1 MVICPKCKS
10 EKTAPILYGYPSH
23 DAFEAAERGEIILGG
38 CELIDG
44 RPHEDYG
51 CVDCGYQWAKELL
64 PATKITKIRYK
75 VIENGLCILD
85 SQRSWV
91 YEAYPDGKCIEY
103 AYIGQSRRFQYKTVE
118 NISDQKF
125 YKLACK
131 LQSIIGA
138 PLWDKNIIEG
148 QVCDGCRYE
157 LQITYA
163 DKRKEIIKGD
173 VAGGTFDSILEK
185 FIHGIFPQ
193 V

>member
-10 EKTAPILYGYPSH
+10 EKTAPILYGYPSP

-44 RPHEDYG
+44 RVHEDYG
-51 CVDCGYQWAKELL
+51 CADCGYQWAKELL
-64 PATKITKIRYK
+64 PATKITKMRYK
-75 VIENGLCILD
+75 VIENGLCTLD
-85 SQRSWV
+85 SQKSWV

-118 NISDQKF
+118 NIPDQKF

-131 LQSIIGA
+131 LQGIIGA
-138 PLWDKNIIEG
+138 PLWERNIIEG

-185 FIHGIFPQ
+185 FFHGIFPQ
-193 V
+193 A